1 MSKMSPQIV
10 ICGAGMAGISA
21 AYHLVVKHRKKRVLI
36 LDEGQPLSLTSNKGT
51 QAYRN
56 WWPGPDDTM
65 VKFINRSIDLIAELA
80 EKTNN
85 HFGLNQ
91 RGYLFLTAQDS
102 QINNWRKSA
111 QEISKLGAG
120 EFREHSSLDNYLPT
134 LTENF
139 NKTLSGADLI
149 LDPEYLT
156 KLYPFL
162 TKDVKAAL
170 HIRRAGWMNSIKLG
184 EWLKEEVERYG
195 GEFLLDKL
203 ESVEVIN
210 NKLVSI
216 KLASGKVLEPESLVL
231 AAGPH
236 LKSVGD
242 MLGLDLPVFNEL
254 HGKITF
260 PDAKNVFSANAPLM
274 IWDDE
279 LYLPW
284 TDEEKRLWAS
294 NTSTNW
300 LLDKFPSGVHLRPKG
315 DSKNLEIMIIWTYEP
330 RIEKDYQPIKFSPHY
345 GEVLI
350 RAISRMIPE
359 MSSYFDQGS
368 KVYVDGGYY
377 CKTVENRPLIGPLPI
392 SGVYIIG
399 ALSGYGIMSSQAAG
413 ELLAAHV
420 LDEKLPSYAP
430 MFLLKRYQD
439 PSYQQILKKLQENI
453 GQL

>member
-1 MSKMSPQIV
+1 MSKKFSQIV

-21 AYHLVVKHRKKRVLI
+21 AYHLVVKHKKRVLI

-56 WWPGPDDTM
+56 WWPGPDNTM
-65 VKFINRSIDLIAELA
+65 VKFINHSIDLMVELA
-80 EKTNN
+80 EKSNN
-85 HFGLNQ
+85 HFELNQ
-91 RGYLFLTAQDS
+91 RGYLFLTAEDS
-102 QINNWRKSA
+102 KINSWKKSS
-111 QEISKLGAG
+111 QEISQLGAG
-120 EFREHSSLDNYLPT
+120 QFREHSNLDNYLST
-134 LTENF
+134 LTESF

-149 LDPEYLT
+149 LDSEQLT

-184 EWLKEEVERYG
+184 EWLKQEVERCG

-203 ESVEVIN
+203 ESLEVVN

-231 AAGPH
+231 AVGPH
-236 LKSVGD
+236 LKNLGN
-242 MLGLDLPVFNEL
+242 MLGLDLPVVNEL
-254 HGKITF
+254 HSKITF
-260 PDAKNVFSANAPLM
+260 PDAKNIFSANAPLM

-294 NTSTNW
+294 DSSTNW
-300 LLDKFPSGVHLRPKG
+300 LLNKFPSGVHLRPKIDG
-315 DSKNLEIMIIWTYEP
+315 KNLEIMIIWTYEQ
-330 RIEKDYQPIKFSPHY
+330 RVEKDYRPIIFNPHY

-359 MSSYFDQGS
+359 MSCYFGQGS
-368 KVYVDGGYY
+368 KAYVDGGYY
-377 CKTVENRPLIGPLPI
+377 CKTPENRPLIGPLPI
-392 SGVYIIG
+392 KGTYIIG

-413 ELLAAHV
+413 ELLASHI
-420 LDEKLPSYAP
+420 LGEKLPDYAP
-430 MFLLKRYQD
+430 MFLLERYQD
-439 PSYQQILKKLQENI
+439 PSYQQIFEKLKDNT